1 MRVYLKH
8 LNREDIDEMICEK
21 CQSKM
26 SWFTEDS
33 VQGWKCLN
41 CGWNLITTKI
51 DMICGDVTEY
61 SIYIKK
67 ANEINKEKIKCI
79 ARTAGVNF
87 IVARKMLMENHVCI
101 LKDKAPKVRNV
112 IKELEKWKIPFEV
125 IPKFKY

>member
-1 MRVYLKH
+1 
-8 LNREDIDEMICEK
+8 MICEK
-21 CQSKM
+21 CQSNM

-33 VQGWKCLN
+33 VQGWMCLN

-51 DMICGDVTEY
+51 DMICEDITEY
-61 SIYIKK
+61 SIYINKV
-67 ANEINKEKIKCI
+67 NEINKEKIKCI

-112 IKELEKWKIPFEV
+112 IKELEKRKIPFEV
-125 IPKFKY
+125 IPKLKY